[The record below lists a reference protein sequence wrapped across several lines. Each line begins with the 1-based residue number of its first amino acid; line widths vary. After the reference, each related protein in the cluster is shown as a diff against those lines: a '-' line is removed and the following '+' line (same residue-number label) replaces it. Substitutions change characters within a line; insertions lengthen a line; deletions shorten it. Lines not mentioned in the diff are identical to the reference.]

1 MEKLQTVAFVS
12 VGRAVAFG
20 SLGVFTIMIALS
32 FEPVLALKSGGL
44 LLLLQLAVLLLKA
57 QLLPYTNYRKTEA
70 WLLLKKDDRPDERY
84 AGFVMKNA
92 LRDAYLWF
100 ARGTA
105 GFAAVLLAG
114 AILVDW
120 LGFGLAE
127 PPDPFQS
134 AS

>member
-1 MEKLQTVAFVS
+1 MEKLQTVAFIS

-20 SLGVFTIMIALS
+20 GLGIFTIMIALS
-32 FEPVLALKSGGL
+32 FEPVLALRSGGA

-57 QLLPYTNYRKTEA
+57 KLLPYTNYRKTEA

-84 AGFVMKNA
+84 AGLVMRNA

-105 GFAAVLLAG
+105 GVAVALLAG
-114 AILVDW
+114 AILVGW
-120 LGFGLAE
+120 LGVGPADEAPTFSEVL
-127 PPDPFQS
+127 
-134 AS
+134 